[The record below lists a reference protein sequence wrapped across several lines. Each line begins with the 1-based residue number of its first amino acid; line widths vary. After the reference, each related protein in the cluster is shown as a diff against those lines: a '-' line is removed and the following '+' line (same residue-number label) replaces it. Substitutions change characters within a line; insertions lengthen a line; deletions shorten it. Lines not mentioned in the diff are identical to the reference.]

1 MANTMSFEQVA
12 TVLNKVQSIATG
24 REAISAVDTSTFTT
38 CADVTLK
45 TGYDPVMNA
54 LSQVLSKTI
63 FSIRPYSAKFRG
75 MEMDATAWG
84 NHVRKIAICDSD
96 IEEDDAYKYPQ
107 AYDSGQ
113 EPPDG
118 NGETGADMYTI
129 KKPEV
134 IQTNFYGKYVYSDH
148 YTVFDDQLNAAF
160 SSPAELGSFLSLVTT
175 NINDK
180 LENYRENLCRALI
193 ANLIGSVIAEGQ
205 ETRVIHLLTEYNAL
219 AGTTLTAQSVY
230 ESENF
235 RAFMQFVYA
244 RVATLTDF
252 FTERSTM
259 FQTIYN
265 NHKVMRHTPYAD
277 QRVYLYSPAKR
288 RAECMAIS
296 NTFDSSYLK
305 LADNETVN
313 FWQSIEKPDTI
324 QVTPGYTG
332 TDGVPKKGTE
342 VNKANVFGVV
352 FDRDACGFNQY
363 KNAMY
368 ATPHNARGEYT
379 NFWIHVGFQTMQDMS
394 EKAAVLLMD

>member
-1 MANTMSFEQVA
+1 MANTMSFEQVSA
-12 TVLNKVQSIATG
+12 VLNKVQSIATG
-24 REAISAVDTSTFTT
+24 REALAAVDTSTFTT

-45 TGYDPVMNA
+45 TGYDSVMNA
-54 LSQVLSKTI
+54 ISQVLSRTI

-75 MEMDATAWG
+75 MEMNATAWG
-84 NHVRKIAICDSD
+84 NHVRKIDICDSD
-96 IEEDDAYKYPQ
+96 VEEDDAYKYPQ
-107 AYDSGQ
+107 AYDSTKT
-113 EPPDG
+113 PKDG
-118 NGETGADMYTI
+118 TGKPGADMYTI

-148 YTVFDDQLNAAF
+148 YTVFDDQLNTAF
-160 SSPAELGSFLSLVTT
+160 SSPSELGSFLSLVTT
-175 NINDK
+175 NVNDK

-193 ANLIGSVIAEGQ
+193 ANLIGSIIDEGQ
-205 ETRVIHLLTEYNAL
+205 STRVIHLLTEYNAL

-259 FQTIYN
+259 FQTTYN
-265 NHKVMRHTPYAD
+265 GKEIMRHTPYAD
-277 QRVYLYSPAKR
+277 QRVYLFSPAKR

-305 LADNETVN
+305 MADNETVN
-313 FWQSIEKPDTI
+313 FWQSIETPDAI
-324 QVTPGYTG
+324 NVTPGYTG
-332 TDGVPKKGTE
+332 ANGVPKKGQA
-342 VNKANVFGVV
+342 VSKSNVFGVV
-352 FDRDACGFNQY
+352 FDREACGFNQY

-394 EKAAVLLMD
+394 EKAAVLLLD